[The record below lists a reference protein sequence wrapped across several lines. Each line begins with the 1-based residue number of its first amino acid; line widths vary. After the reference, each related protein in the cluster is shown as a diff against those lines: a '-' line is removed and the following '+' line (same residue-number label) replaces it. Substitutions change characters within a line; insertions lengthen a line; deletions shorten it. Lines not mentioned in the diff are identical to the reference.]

1 MRFKNYGK
9 IRAVDDAKM
18 VRITKEVILDLEEY
32 LTMRSDLFISKNG
45 KVKIYRISGEIIRID
60 IKESEY

>member
-1 MRFKNYGK
+1 MRLKNNCG
-9 IRAVDDAKM
+9 IRAIDEARM

-45 KVKIYRISGEIIRID
+45 KVKIYRIPGKMIRID

>member
-1 MRFKNYGK
+1 MGFRNYCK
-9 IRAVDDAKM
+9 IRVVDDAKM

-32 LTMRSDLFISKNG
+32 LTMKSDLFISKNG
-45 KVKIYRISGEIIRID
+45 KVKIYRIPGEIIRID